1 MTLTFAVYLLLSL
14 VFLSL
19 TLSVFYD
26 IPQFSKYHTL
36 LKLLWCHVPMNQS
49 VISGSFSDLGLH
61 LNKHRDIYLD
71 EEQNSTSDSGH
82 KKTDFKPKRFLC
94 FKRQPSNA
102 SNEWKVLIAFYYPF
116 RLLFAMPPEISNRRE
131 QFWYFCSKYLTVF
144 CRV

>member
-1 MTLTFAVYLLLSL
+1 MTLKFAVYLLLSL

-36 LKLLWCHVPMNQS
+36 LKSLWCHVPMNQS

-61 LNKHRDIYLD
+61 LNKHRDIYLE
-71 EEQNSTSDSGH
+71 EEQNSTSDSGGH
-82 KKTDFKPKRFLC
+82 KITDFKPKRFLC

-102 SNEWKVLIAFYYPF
+102 SNE
-116 RLLFAMPPEISNRRE
+116 
-131 QFWYFCSKYLTVF
+131 
-144 CRV
+144 

>member
-26 IPQFSKYHTL
+26 IPQFSKYYTL
-36 LKLLWCHVPMNQS
+36 LKLLWCHVLINQS
-49 VISGSFSDLGLH
+49 VISGSTTHCGFFSDLGLH

-102 SNEWKVLIAFYYPF
+102 SNE
-116 RLLFAMPPEISNRRE
+116 
-131 QFWYFCSKYLTVF
+131 
-144 CRV
+144 

>member
-102 SNEWKVLIAFYYPF
+102 SNEWKVQANSFLLSISAVICHATGNLKSSRAILIFLYV
-116 RLLFAMPPEISNRRE
+116 LNRI
-131 QFWYFCSKYLTVF
+131 L
-144 CRV
+144 